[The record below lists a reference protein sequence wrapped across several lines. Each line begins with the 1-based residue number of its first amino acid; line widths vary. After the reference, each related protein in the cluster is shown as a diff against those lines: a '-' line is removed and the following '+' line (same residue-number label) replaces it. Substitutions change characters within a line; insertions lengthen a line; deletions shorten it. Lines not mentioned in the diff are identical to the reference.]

1 MGRVFNGKSLS
12 VNKLRLTARAILPRY
27 FFLPSTISFV
37 LILFYPV
44 FSYAIA
50 LLHTHYPVLSWLK
63 RKPTETSKAFT
74 LSQRATGLTQ
84 EMKPTERCHYG
95 KTESSDQSAS

>member
-1 MGRVFNGKSLS
+1 MSYR
-12 VNKLRLTARAILPRY
+12 
-27 FFLPSTISFV
+27 
-37 LILFYPV
+37 ILFYPV